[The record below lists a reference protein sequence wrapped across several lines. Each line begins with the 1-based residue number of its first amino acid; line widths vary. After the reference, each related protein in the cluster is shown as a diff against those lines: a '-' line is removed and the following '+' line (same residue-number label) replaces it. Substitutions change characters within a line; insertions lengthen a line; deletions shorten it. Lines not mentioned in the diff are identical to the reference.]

1 MSNPKQPTSRP
12 QSAPASAAANGARP
26 DDDALR
32 QMLSG
37 SRESARQAGEQLIQE
52 NAALRVGVEEA
63 RRIQNELRREMIA
76 LAEPANL
83 LGTITS
89 VERNGQLRAT
99 VHVDGLPAVRANV
112 HPTIDPDEITVGV
125 PVYLSQDRAC
135 VLGLSDHCPWK
146 HIGVFEEHIAGTER
160 AIVRFQEQLVP
171 VKLVIEMAEVSLARG
186 DRVGFNLDAG
196 VAFIRLPDPATK
208 YLFAEDLPMD
218 DFSQL
223 GGLEPQIRQIKRLV
237 DFAIK
242 YPETATRF
250 GVPRKRGILLLGPPG
265 NGKTRLARCTAN
277 YIRQLLPDMPCRFQS
292 ICGSEDYSMWLGG
305 TEQRLKE
312 RFAAARR
319 AAESG
324 PVVLFFDEIDAVAKL
339 RGTDH
344 GSGAPDR
351 ILATFLGLLDD
362 VQKTLG
368 NVLIMGATN
377 RASLLDPGLTRPG
390 RLDYK
395 LTIPPPN
402 RRAAELILRRYLET
416 CPLAEPL
423 DELLAPAV
431 HRIFSPRGP
440 YAELV
445 TVRLSDGRR
454 LVIHGRE
461 LLSGAMLEN
470 IVRRAAEAAA
480 VRQVETG
487 DEQVV
492 MADDLTLSLDEEL
505 TSTAGLLGPANVKS
519 YIASIP
525 QDAHPVE
532 VRTVPTVGSTYLR
545 NNL

>member
-1 MSNPKQPTSRP
+1 MSDSKQATPRP
-12 QSAPASAAANGARP
+12 QTAPSTAAANGTRP
-26 DDDALR
+26 DGDSLR

-37 SRESARQAGEQLIQE
+37 SRESAHRAGEHLIQE
-52 NAALRVGVEEA
+52 NAALRAGLDEA
-63 RRIQNELRREMIA
+63 RRIQDELRREMIA
-76 LAEPANL
+76 LVEPANL
-83 LGTITS
+83 LGTVTS

-146 HIGVFEEHIAGTER
+146 QIGIFEENLTGTER
-160 AIVRFQEQLVP
+160 ALVRFQEQLVP
-171 VKLVIEMAEVSLARG
+171 VKLAIEMDEVSLVRG
-186 DRVGFNLDAG
+186 DRIGFNLEAG
-196 VAFIRLPDPATK
+196 VAFVRLPDPAAK

-223 GGLEPQIRQIKRLV
+223 GGLESQIRQIKRLV

-242 YPETATRF
+242 YPEVARRF

-265 NGKTRLARCTAN
+265 NGKTCLARCAAN
-277 YIRQLLPDMPCRFQS
+277 YIRQLLPDTPCRFQS
-292 ICGSEDYSMWLGG
+292 ICDSEDYSMWLGG

-351 ILATFLGLLDD
+351 ILSTFLGLIDD
-362 VQKTLG
+362 VQKSLG
-368 NVLIMGATN
+368 NVLLMAATN

-390 RLDYK
+390 RFDYK

-402 RRAAELILRRYLET
+402 RRAAELILRRYLES

-423 DELLAPAV
+423 DELVAPMV
-431 HRIFSPRGP
+431 HRLFSPRGP
-440 YAELV
+440 YSELV
-445 TVRLSDGRR
+445 AVRLSDGRR

-470 IVRRAAEAAA
+470 VVRRAAEGAA

-487 DEQVV
+487 NEQAV
-492 MADDLTLSLDEEL
+492 MADDLTVSLDEEL
-505 TSTAGLLGPANVKS
+505 TSTAGLLAPANVKS

-525 QDAHPVE
+525 QDAHAVE
-532 VRTVPTVGSTYLR
+532 VRLVPTVGSTYVR
-545 NNL
+545 NSL